1 MLSLV
6 TFRRIVKLIIPTLHL
21 GRTKTDACNACFSLE
36 LQIKDPETS
45 EALKLELKAAKEI
58 HLEDAIN
65 QRRIISAIVKSVQKE
80 VAPNDPIFKEEPI
93 FIPSYFKDPFDR
105 LNRPWVVDYQEG
117 IVGAGDDDYAHN
129 SNIDPIYDLEEVED
143 VEQTAMEIE
152 QNDSE
157 NNDDS
162 EAIVEAPR
170 KLRVSVQDYGSGIA
184 LPHYGACQP
193 NHDYYASNLTLNNMN
208 YVDCA
213 TGNCNIF
220 YYDERQAG
228 KDGNCVSSLR
238 LANTRQY
245 IMENKEGIPTAEC
258 KVLDNCVG
266 QNKSN
271 TTHKFSML
279 ASLLLFK
286 DGVTDIYFRV

>member
-1 MLSLV
+1 MEDPEVTFVSLYKDYKFECKERKVRVLSLV

-170 KLRVSVQDYGSGIA
+170 KLRVSVQDYGSCIA
-184 LPHYGACQP
+184 LPHYG
-193 NHDYYASNLTLNNMN
+193 T
-208 YVDCA
+208 
-213 TGNCNIF
+213 
-220 YYDERQAG
+220 
-228 KDGNCVSSLR
+228 
-238 LANTRQY
+238 
-245 IMENKEGIPTAEC
+245 
-258 KVLDNCVG
+258 
-266 QNKSN
+266 
-271 TTHKFSML
+271 
-279 ASLLLFK
+279 
-286 DGVTDIYFRV
+286 